1 MTVTYQLIN
10 TQTLGTATGT
20 VSFSSIS
27 GTYTDLV
34 LVITGKTS
42 TGAYNCRFR
51 LNGDTGSNY
60 SFTELYGTGSSAASG
75 RSTSQ
80 TSGRFDN
87 YATPSTTG
95 MYLTVAQFMNYSNS
109 TTYKTVIS
117 RANNAAGTYPGTQE
131 NVNLWRNTAAITQ
144 IDVSPQFTDTWA
156 VGSTFMLYGIKAE

>member
-1 MTVTYQLIN
+1 MTSTYEPIS

-51 LNGDTGSNY
+51 LNSDTGSNY
-60 SFTELYGTGSSAASG
+60 SFTELYGDGTSAASA
-75 RSTSQ
+75 RSTGQ

-95 MYLTVAQFMNYSNS
+95 MYLTVAHFMNYSNS
-109 TTYKTVIS
+109 TTYKTIIN
-117 RANNAAGTYPGTQE
+117 RANNAGGTYPGVQA
-131 NVNLWRNTAAITQ
+131 NVNLWRSTAAVTQ
-144 IDVSPQFTDTWA
+144 IDVSPAFSDTWA
-156 VGSTFMLYGIKAE
+156 VGSTFTLYGIKAE

>member
-1 MTVTYQLIN
+1 MTVTYQPIS

-20 VSFSSIS
+20 VSFTSIS
-27 GTYTDLV
+27 GAYTDLV
-34 LVITGKTS
+34 LVVTGKTS

-60 SFTELYGTGSSAASG
+60 SFTELYGTGSSAASS

-95 MYLTVAQFMNYSNS
+95 MYLLIAQFMNYSNS
-109 TTYKTVIS
+109 TTNKTVINRS
-117 RANNAAGTYPGTQE
+117 NNAGGTYPGAQA

-144 IDVSPQFTDTWA
+144 IDVSPQFADTWA
-156 VGSTFMLYGIKAE
+156 VGSTFTLYGIKAE